1 MFTRLHSFLNIAE
14 IGEKTPEKPLTDAP
28 TKINVEN
35 KEPFSPKTAT
45 QPVKTFYLVDFE
57 NIKLQGLDVVEKFDP
72 KTERICVFST
82 ENAPKI
88 PTSTLAKILEIQKS
102 DPNTFEVHEV
112 PVKSQ
117 SVDMHLVSYL
127 GYLVGVYGKT
137 CQYVVLSNDTD
148 YDNIVKYW
156 KMRGKVDVKRQGC
169 STTAKKN
176 TTEAAPKQP
185 EPTTPKQTT
194 SKPAAPDQ
202 VGSKPVPVSLIV
214 LPSNTELNNLILK
227 AVIKAGYSAQT
238 AGKVASTVCKNRNN
252 DNFLDA
258 VIEKL
263 KEAFPNSEKLLQT
276 VKTAI
281 NNLASPPNAKTPSN
295 TPSVKYSKPRSAK
308 KTKSLKKAVTQILT
322 TAKFTPEE
330 AAEIATI
337 AGKKYDKVNPKQV
350 LNTALI
356 KQYGQ
361 KKGAKIYDL
370 LKGLF

>member
-169 STTAKKN
+169 STTAKKS
-176 TTEAAPKQP
+176 TEITVP
-185 EPTTPKQTT
+185 EPTVTKKEESPQ
-194 SKPAAPDQ
+194 KPIAS
-202 VGSKPVPVSLIV
+202 VV
-214 LPSNTELNNLILK
+214 LPSKTELNNTELSNLIVK
-227 AVIKAGYSAQT
+227 AVVKAGYSGET
-238 AGKVASTVCKNRNN
+238 AGKVASIVCKNRNKA
-252 DNFLDA
+252 NFLETVLNKLKGA
-258 VIEKL
+258 FPKNEKILQTLETALENISTTLSNSQSQPEKL
-263 KEAFPNSEKLLQT
+263 VPPYRAPRTQSKEKALKNS
-276 VKTAI
+276 
-281 NNLASPPNAKTPSN
+281 
-295 TPSVKYSKPRSAK
+295 
-308 KTKSLKKAVTQILT
+308 VTQILSN
-322 TAKFTPEE
+322 AKVSPE
-330 AAEIATI
+330 ATAEITKMAVEIYGKENAKQALHSALT
-337 AGKKYDKVNPKQV
+337 KKYSDG
-350 LNTALI
+350 LE
-356 KQYGQ
+356 
-361 KKGAKIYDL
+361 IYNL
-370 LKGLF
+370 LKKLF